1 MSGMSADFQEPDVKN
16 HGPDM
21 GLDELPRLVGAR
33 VARLVDAAD
42 ADERELVLRLLEIGF
57 LPGEP
62 VCVIAQGFPGHDPLA
77 VRIGHTTFAL
87 RRYEA
92 ALIRVVPEQSLA
104 RGAR

>member
-1 MSGMSADFQEPDVKN
+1 MPSDLQKPAVKN

-33 VARLVDAAD
+33 VVRLVDAAD
-42 ADERELVLRLLEIGF
+42 ADERELVLRMLEIGF
-57 LPGEP
+57 LPGEH
-62 VCVIAQGFPGHDPLA
+62 VCVIAHGYPGHDPIA

>member
-1 MSGMSADFQEPDVKN
+1 MSQ
-16 HGPDM
+16 

-57 LPGEP
+57 LPGER

>member
-1 MSGMSADFQEPDVKN
+1 MPGMSADFQKPDVN
-16 HGPDM
+16 YHGPDM

-42 ADERELVLRLLEIGF
+42 
-57 LPGEP
+57 PGER
-62 VCVIAQGFPGHDPLA
+62 VCVSAQGFPAHDPLA

-92 ALIRVVPEQSLA
+92 ALIRVVPEPTLA
-104 RGAR
+104 RGAE